1 MNDEDAGVRARTSE
15 VLAEF
20 RGADVLDSLI
30 AAAADPAWEV
40 RHSVAFA
47 LSRHGEPAGVP
58 GLARPQPDRLAVGRR
73 QAITSRDLKTR
84 LRVWI
89 ANHLQI
95 YGAAFKSWLKQP
107 SREPEIHRT
116 LTRR

>member
-1 MNDEDAGVRARTSE
+1 MNDDDAGVRARTAE

-20 RGADVLDSLI
+20 KGTDVLDSLI

-58 GLARPQPDRLAVGRR
+58 GVARPQPDRLAIGRQ
-73 QAITSRDLKTR
+73 QAITSRDLKNR

-95 YGAAFKSWLKQP
+95 YGAAFKSCLKQP
-107 SREPEIHRT
+107 SREPDFRRT